1 MAEKLKVES
10 RNQKGG
16 VVETGGKKFYL
27 ALALLTSWLF
37 NPGVVVG
44 AEPSETRETTGA
56 MLGFGRSVYI
66 RNCAICHGPA
76 GNGRGMAAHM
86 FITQPRD
93 FTRGI
98 FKFRSTPSGSLPTDD
113 DLIRT
118 ISRGLRGTPMVS
130 QGYLRRREIEAA
142 VAYLKTLS
150 PRFSEQPPSAPLQV
164 PEKPAGSSEVI
175 DKGRRLYQEAGCND
189 CHGSTGLGDGQSGRD
204 LKDEWGFPSKPA
216 DLTRPL
222 KRGSTPE
229 DIYQTLIT
237 GLDGTPMPSYQDA
250 LTEEQLWALSFYVAS
265 LNSGKFSRDQYNEE
279 MRGQM
284 VLRMHG
290 PGGMRGPP
298 MRGMPPR

>member
-1 MAEKLKVES
+1 M
-10 RNQKGG
+10 
-16 VVETGGKKFYL
+16 ETGTKQFCLTAVLIGTLLFL
-27 ALALLTSWLF
+27 PGALPA
-37 NPGVVVG
+37 
-44 AEPSETRETTGA
+44 AEPSGPREATGA
-56 MLGFGRSVYI
+56 MLEFGRSVYLS
-66 RNCAICHGPA
+66 NCAICHGNL

-86 FITQPRD
+86 FLTQPRD
-93 FTRGI
+93 FTRGV
-98 FKFRSTPSGSLPTDD
+98 FKFRSTPGGSLPTDE

-118 ISRGLRGTPMVS
+118 IFKGLRGTPMVS
-130 QGYLRRREIEAA
+130 QGYLRQDELRAV
-142 VAYLKTLS
+142 VAYLKTFS
-150 PRFSEQPPSAPLQV
+150 PRFSEQPPAIPLEV
-164 PEKPAGSSEVI
+164 PQRPPRNSEWT
-175 DKGRRLYQEAGCND
+175 DKGRSLYQEAGCND
-189 CHGSTGLGDGQSGRD
+189 CHGSAGLGDGESGRD

-265 LNSGKFSRDQYNEE
+265 LNSRKFSRDQYNEE

-290 PGGMRGPP
+290 PGGMRGP
-298 MRGMPPR
+298 RSGFR